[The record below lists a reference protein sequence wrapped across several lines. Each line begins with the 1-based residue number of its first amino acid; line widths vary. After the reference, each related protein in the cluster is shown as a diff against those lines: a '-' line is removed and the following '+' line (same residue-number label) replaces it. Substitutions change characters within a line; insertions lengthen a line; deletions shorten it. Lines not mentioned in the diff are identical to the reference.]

1 MKIFVFKGGLGDGNI
16 RRVLGRRR
24 TFLKKRTEI
33 HFSILIE
40 NPNWDLKFVFQFD
53 NENKKRKRL

>member
-1 MKIFVFKGGLGDGNI
+1 MKIFVFKGSLGNGH
-16 RRVLGRRR
+16 RRGVLGRRR
-24 TFLKKRTEI
+24 NFLKKRTEI